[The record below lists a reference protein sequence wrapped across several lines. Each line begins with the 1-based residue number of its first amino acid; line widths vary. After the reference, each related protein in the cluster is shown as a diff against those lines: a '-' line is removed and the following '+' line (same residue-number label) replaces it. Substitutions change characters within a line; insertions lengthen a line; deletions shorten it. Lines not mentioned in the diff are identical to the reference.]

1 MASLPASRLLDRAT
15 PPHIATLILIAG
27 LGALSMNVFLPSL
40 PDMASYFDTDY
51 RVVQLSVTLY
61 LGVTAATQLFIGP
74 ISDRFGRR
82 PVLLGALAVFLLAT
96 LGCILAP
103 TVEVFL
109 AFRMM
114 QASVAVGL
122 VLSRAIVRD
131 MVPQAQ
137 AASMIGYVT
146 MGMSVV
152 PMIGPAVGG
161 WLDTQ
166 FGWHASFWLML
177 GLGSAVAALIWADLG
192 ETMSGERRSFRAQF
206 AEYPELFASPRF
218 WGYVG
223 AAMFASGAFFAYVGG
238 APFVGSEVFDLSPA
252 QLGVYFGAPALGY
265 FAGNFVSG
273 RFSTAVGIDRMIL
286 WGSMLTATGLAV
298 SVALSLSGTH
308 SAVAFFGLMSFVG
321 LGNGMVLPNANAGML
336 SVRPH
341 LAGTAS
347 GLGGAFMIGGGAALA
362 GWAGLLL
369 TPESGEMPLLYLML
383 ASSLMGVGA
392 IAYVIRRTGR
402 LGLGAD
408 PDAAPD
414 PAE

>member
-1 MASLPASRLLDRAT
+1 MAVLPSSRFLDRTT

-27 LGALSMNVFLPSL
+27 LPALSMNVFLPSL
-40 PDMASYFDTDY
+40 PDMAAYFGTEY
-51 RVVQLSVTLY
+51 AVIQLSISLY
-61 LGVTAATQLFIGP
+61 LGVTALMQLAIGP

-82 PVLLGALAVFLLAT
+82 AVLLASIAVFLVAT
-96 LGCILAP
+96 MGCILAP
-103 TVEVFL
+103 TIEVFL

-114 QASVAVGL
+114 QAAVAVGM

-152 PMIGPAVGG
+152 PMVGPAVGG
-161 WLDTQ
+161 SLDVA
-166 FGWHASFWLML
+166 FGWQASFWLLL
-177 GLGSAVAALIWADLG
+177 GLGVAVLALVWADLG
-192 ETMSGERRSFRAQF
+192 ETMSGERRSFRAQV
-206 AEYPELFASPRF
+206 AEYPELFGSPRF

-223 AAMFASGAFFAYVGG
+223 TAMFASGAFFAYVGG

-273 RFSTAVGIDRMIL
+273 RFSVSVGIDRMIL
-286 WGSMLTATGLAV
+286 YGSVLTALGLAT
-298 SVALSLSGTH
+298 SVALALSGTH
-308 SAVAFFGLMSFVG
+308 SAIAFFGLMTFVG

-347 GLGGAFMIGGGAALA
+347 GLGGAFMIGGGATLA
-362 GWAGLLL
+362 AWTGSLL
-369 TPESGEMPLLYLML
+369 TPDSGEMPLLYLML
-383 ASSLMGVGA
+383 ASSVMSVAA
-392 IAYVIRRTGR
+392 IAYVIRRNGR
-402 LGLGAD
+402 IGAAAR
-408 PDAAPD
+408 DAA
-414 PAE
+414 